1 MAATDIGERGSKL
14 KAHCHDEFVQY
25 VLIVCI
31 LYVKVC
37 TLKGQLQYI
46 LKGKQNKLAIQKASS
61 TNAAKRPDEPL
72 IISKSQL

>member
-25 VLIVCI
+25 VPIVCI

-61 TNAAKRPDEPL
+61 TNAAKRPDKPL